1 MMFLQLIQQIT
12 ILVHLTFQTI
22 SMAGPT
28 VSASALTILSTAS
41 FPPTTEGLLNLYCNT
56 CGKSFNSR
64 NQAQRHYVGRHHKS
78 KVELQAEKTPV
89 LAGLSATVVPSVATV
104 VPSVS
109 APISS
114 TAVQMVLGSVMNMT
128 PAIKLGSNVK
138 AKLFNCASCNI
149 TLNSES
155 QFEQHVRGLR
165 HKITTGQS
173 VLPVPEDEG
182 TVLLMLLLDVVT

>member
-1 MMFLQLIQQIT
+1 M
-12 ILVHLTFQTI
+12 HLTFQTI
-22 SMAGPT
+22 SIAGPT
-28 VSASALTILSTAS
+28 VSASAPTVPSTAS

-64 NQAQRHYVGRHHKS
+64 NQAQQHYVGRHHKS
-78 KVELQAEKTPV
+78 KVEQCQAEKTPV
-89 LAGLSATVVPSVATV
+89 LAGLSATV